1 MTSRGYSLLFGI
13 IFIGVILAV
22 VFHIESQHDISA
34 QGPQLS
40 PASVSTTTS
49 TSVEHIS
56 SSTNP
61 SNATSTASYIASSS
75 HRTKNFPVSSTSS
88 PIATTK
94 SRPLPS
100 SVIASS
106 SSNKVQVPEAPQ
118 SPYSY
123 PPSSFSAVNIA
134 ARNALVNILCMPRG
148 GGSLNPISGSGVIID
163 PRGVILTNAH
173 VAQYVLLSEASAI
186 DLSCSIRSGSP
197 ATAHWVAQVLYIPRV
212 WVDNHASE
220 INTSHPSGTGE
231 HDFALLY
238 ITKSIDGTPLPSQFP
253 FLGLDARP
261 FIAITPDVVL
271 GVGYAAE
278 FVGGMQTENA
288 LYPVSS
294 IGAIGQMLTFA
305 STTADILSL
314 GGVVEAQS
322 GSSGGPVVNAWNR
335 VVGIITTT
343 SEGATTGARNLRA
356 ISTSYIDR
364 DFKAQTGSS
373 LTEFLLGDLATKQS
387 DFDTTTRETLLKKYI
402 AILSQ

>member
-1 MTSRGYSLLFGI
+1 MASRGYSLLFGI
-13 IFIGVILAV
+13 IFICVILAV
-22 VFHIESQHDISA
+22 VFHIEPRHDISA
-34 QGPQLS
+34 QGTQLS
-40 PASVSTTTS
+40 PASVSTS
-49 TSVEHIS
+49 TSIGYES
-56 SSTNP
+56 SSTNVLTP
-61 SNATSTASYIASSS
+61 TSTQSYPASST
-75 HRTKNFPVSSTSS
+75 HGTKNPIVLSTSS
-88 PIATTK
+88 PMAITK
-94 SRPLPS
+94 ARPLPS
-100 SVIASS
+100 SATASS
-106 SSNKVQVPEAPQ
+106 SVQANKAQPPEGPQ

-123 PPSSFSAVNIA
+123 SPSSFSDVNTT
-134 ARNALVNILCMPRG
+134 ARGALVNILCMPRG

-197 ATAHWVAQVLYIPRV
+197 ATAHWMAQVLYIPRI
-212 WVDNHASE
+212 WVDKYASE
-220 INTSHPSGTGE
+220 INTSHPTGTGE

-238 ITKSIDGTPLPSQFP
+238 ITKSLDGTPLPSQFP
-253 FLGLDARP
+253 FLALDTRA

-288 LYPVSS
+288 LYPLSS
-294 IGAIGQMLTFA
+294 IGPIGEMLTFA

-335 VVGIITTT
+335 VVGVITTT

-364 DFKAQTGSS
+364 DFAAQTGSS
-373 LTEFLLGDLATKQS
+373 LTEFLSGDLTAKQS
-387 DFDTTTRETLLKKYI
+387 DFDSTKRESLLKKYI